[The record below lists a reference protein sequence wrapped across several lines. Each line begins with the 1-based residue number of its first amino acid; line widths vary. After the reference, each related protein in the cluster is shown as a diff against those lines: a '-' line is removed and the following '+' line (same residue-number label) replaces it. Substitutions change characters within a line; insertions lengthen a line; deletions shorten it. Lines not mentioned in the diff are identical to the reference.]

1 MITWGSTNENEGLE
15 ELRAFDRSNATNHAG
30 HGVTNKSDSFE
41 VHFIQ
46 QSDQVISKAFHRGIL
61 DRVIEILIL
70 HSSSKRP
77 IKRNKTVILRK
88 KQRKDFVPYPFH
100 SHDSRQLKAPFQL
113 LPCLFWDLR
122 VKTTELQNLVW
133 PLFIVA
139 YMIISTSVILC
150 KYLYI

>member
-46 QSDQVISKAFHRGIL
+46 QSDQVISKTFHRGIL

-77 IKRNKTVILRK
+77 IKRNKLG
-88 KQRKDFVPYPFH
+88 
-100 SHDSRQLKAPFQL
+100 
-113 LPCLFWDLR
+113 
-122 VKTTELQNLVW
+122 
-133 PLFIVA
+133 FIRTHA
-139 YMIISTSVILC
+139 SGFRNTMGSP
-150 KYLYI
+150 